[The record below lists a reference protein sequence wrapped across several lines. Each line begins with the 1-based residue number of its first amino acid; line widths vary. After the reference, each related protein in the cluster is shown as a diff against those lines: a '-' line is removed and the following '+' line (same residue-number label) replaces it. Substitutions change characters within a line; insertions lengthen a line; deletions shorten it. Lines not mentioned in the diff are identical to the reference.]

1 MANNNKPSVI
11 GSLADLLV
19 DAASM
24 GSNATIAGRDASA
37 ALAYKA
43 AGYRIRSKAEV
54 ISELSASERKE
65 FDLLTQRIK

>member
-11 GSLADLLV
+11 GSIADLMV

-24 GSNATIAGRDASA
+24 GSNAAIAGRDASA

-43 AGYRIRSKAEV
+43 AGYRIRSKSEV
-54 ISELSASERKE
+54 LQDLSATEKKE
-65 FDLLTQRIK
+65 FDLLTARIK